1 MFLGFIKKVIFH
13 LKCCFGKFSF
23 TSTVLDLILIN
34 TSTSACKKA
43 LPTLCG
49 PIPTLNK
56 YEVLIAGA
64 QVNFLIFF
72 SSLFTCFA
80 LFVFSLFHPLLFW
93 FFLCFFVCFL
103 LFLFF
108 CINSWCLVSIFV
120 PFKSFLQF
128 FSFLHFWSFSFLLY
142 IIVLIAGVQ
151 VVFYFC
157 CSVLFRYFH
166 F

>member
-43 LPTLCG
+43 LPTLYG

-80 LFVFSLFHPLLFW
+80 LFVFSLFHPLLF
-93 FFLCFFVCFL
+93 FCSFYVFLCVFCSFYFF
-103 LFLFF
+103 
-108 CINSWCLVSIFV
+108 
-120 PFKSFLQF
+120 
-128 FSFLHFWSFSFLLY
+128 
-142 IIVLIAGVQ
+142 VLIAGAQ
-151 VVFYFC
+151 LVFLCLLNLFC
-157 CSVLFRYFH
+157 SFSLFCIFGPFH
-166 F
+166 SYSILSY